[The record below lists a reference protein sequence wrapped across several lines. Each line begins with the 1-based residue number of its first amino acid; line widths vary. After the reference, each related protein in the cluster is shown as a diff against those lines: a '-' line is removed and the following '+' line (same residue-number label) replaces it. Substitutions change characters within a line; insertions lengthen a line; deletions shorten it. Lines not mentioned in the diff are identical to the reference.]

1 MKLSQVVDPRFKSAF
16 NRLSAQSLPLRLAF
30 KLRGIAANIAK
41 QSEEFEAVRLAALNK
56 FGMHDAEGKLKVN
69 ERNEVELSPEA
80 RQEFAVELQALGET
94 EVEIGK
100 ISLAEFEDRAELSA
114 EEVAFLG
121 DLLVE

>member
-1 MKLSQVVDPRFKSAF
+1 
-16 NRLSAQSLPLRLAF
+16 
-30 KLRGIAANIAK
+30 
-41 QSEEFEAVRLAALNK
+41 
-56 FGMHDAEGKLKVN
+56 
-69 ERNEVELSPEA
+69 
-80 RQEFAVELQALGET
+80 VELQALGET

>member
-69 ERNEVELSPEA
+69 ERNEVELSPGGSA
-80 RQEFAVELQALGET
+80 GVRGGASGPRRDRGRDRQD
-94 EVEIGK
+94 
-100 ISLAEFEDRAELSA
+100 LAGR
-114 EEVAFLG
+114 V
-121 DLLVE
+121 